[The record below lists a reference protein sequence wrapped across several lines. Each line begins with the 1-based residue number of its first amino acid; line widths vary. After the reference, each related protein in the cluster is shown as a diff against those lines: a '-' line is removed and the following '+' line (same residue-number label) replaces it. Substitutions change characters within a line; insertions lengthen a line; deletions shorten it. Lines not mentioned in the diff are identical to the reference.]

1 MRRTIDQSCRKRLA
15 AQAADVCAFF
25 CADLNCVETWRLAAH
40 RMHTGRNNFDIFTV
54 PEQTAK
60 KPFRDR
66 TAANIACA
74 DKEDAFHVSDG
85 ASERHPNVELYV
97 LKSIY
102 TLWEVRLLIN
112 GASRQR
118 ELRLFWWAFRCF
130 AQMTIDTLRQVP
142 LFESLDNEAAGEL
155 CHLLESLDCKAST
168 ILFRAGDEGDALYVI
183 ERGKVRICVRTT
195 QGHEL
200 TLTELG
206 RGDFFGEMA
215 LLDGQ
220 RRSADAVVAE
230 DARLAV
236 LSREHFLSFVR
247 SSPNVALE
255 LLTALANRLRHTD
268 EMLRHSA
275 TRNVN
280 VEEAARLTLADRA
293 ADIIAEFG
301 GSWKFI
307 ISAVLFFNVW
317 VVINSLLLTNRGF
330 DAYPYLLLS
339 TMINML
345 AVLQA
350 PIILMSQ
357 NRQAHKD
364 RLRSEI
370 DYQINLKNELAL
382 NEILERLKTL
392 EREHL
397 QLTSDKRP
405 E

>member
-1 MRRTIDQSCRKRLA
+1 
-15 AQAADVCAFF
+15 
-25 CADLNCVETWRLAAH
+25 
-40 RMHTGRNNFDIFTV
+40 
-54 PEQTAK
+54 
-60 KPFRDR
+60 
-66 TAANIACA
+66 
-74 DKEDAFHVSDG
+74 
-85 ASERHPNVELYV
+85 
-97 LKSIY
+97 
-102 TLWEVRLLIN
+102 
-112 GASRQR
+112 
-118 ELRLFWWAFRCF
+118 
-130 AQMTIDTLRQVP
+130 MTIDTLRQVP

-155 CHLLESLDCKAST
+155 CRLLESLDCKAST
-168 ILFRAGDEGDALYVI
+168 ILFRAGDEGDAMYVI

-215 LLDGQ
+215 LLGDGQ

-307 ISAVLFFNVW
+307 IAAVLFFNVW
-317 VVINSLLLTNRGF
+317 VLINTLLLANSGF
-330 DAYPYLLLS
+330 DPYPYLLLS
-339 TMINML
+339 TGINML

-392 EREHL
+392 EREYL

>member
-1 MRRTIDQSCRKRLA
+1 MRRTIDESCRKRLA

-102 TLWEVRLLIN
+102 ALWEVRLLII

-168 ILFRAGDEGDALYVI
+168 ILFRAGDEGDAMYVI

-236 LSREHFLSFVR
+236 LSREHFLSFLR

-397 QLTSDKRP
+397 ELTSDKRP